1 MHQTRSVARL
11 RSFLSGRIRFD
22 GRLRSLEC
30 LVRDISLT
38 GARLELSE
46 AISLPERF
54 ELYLPRRDMTHNV
67 LIEWRRG
74 DQLGV
79 TFGGPTSALSVSP
92 EQQGID
98 ARVQHLEAEIA
109 LMRLLLTE
117 MKTELGV
124 YADRSKSVCG

>member
-11 RSFLSGRIRFD
+11 RSFLRGRIRFN
-22 GRLRSLEC
+22 GGLRSLEC

-46 AISLPERF
+46 AITLPERF
-54 ELYLPRRDMTHNV
+54 ELYLPHQDITHNAS
-67 LIEWRRG
+67 IEWRRG

-79 TFGGPTSALSVSP
+79 TFGDAARALSVSP
-92 EQQGID
+92 NQQEID
-98 ARVQHLEAEIA
+98 ARVQHLEAEIG

-117 MKTELGV
+117 MKSELGV
-124 YADRSKSVCG
+124 YADRSKLVSE